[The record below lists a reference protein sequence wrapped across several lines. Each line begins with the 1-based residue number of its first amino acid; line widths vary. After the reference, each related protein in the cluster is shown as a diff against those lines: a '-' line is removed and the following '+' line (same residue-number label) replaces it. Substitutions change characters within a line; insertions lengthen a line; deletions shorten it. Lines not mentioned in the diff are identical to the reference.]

1 MKTLIKLFVLVAGF
15 AYLLDEVKQS
25 NSKSYS
31 SVENYGIYLPDES
44 VEEVL
49 EEVKSTH
56 SDKKNDE
63 PVRENNEFVEE
74 VSHTKN
80 EFSHN
85 TIYLH
90 GFGDYNESDL
100 ETIRK
105 GVENFWGLKC
115 SVSKPL
121 YSPSD
126 FYFLED
132 GKTLIGDNVLTI
144 GGENGYHMYV
154 TNYPLT
160 GKSKYRTIS
169 GYAGT
174 NKKTAVVTTH
184 QVIERGTY
192 SARRMINISNHEL
205 GHNFG
210 LNHCDNQNCLMKSEG
225 LDANDLCDNCKLKL
239 NQ

>member
-56 SDKKNDE
+56 SDK
-63 PVRENNEFVEE
+63 ENNESPKEISQV
-74 VSHTKN
+74 KN
-80 EFSHN
+80 QFKRNE
-85 TIYLH
+85 IYVH
-90 GFGDYNESDL
+90 GFGDYNENDL
-100 ETIRK
+100 RVIRE
-105 GVENFWGLKC
+105 GIENFWGMKC
-115 SVSKPL
+115 IISEPFS
-121 YSPSD
+121 SPSE

-132 GKTLIGDNVLTI
+132 GETLSGNNVLTL
-144 GGENGYHMYV
+144 GEKNGYGYHVYI
-154 TNYPLT
+154 TNHPLT
-160 GKSKYRTIS
+160 GNSKDRVIS
-169 GYAGT
+169 GFAGT
-174 NKKTAVVTTH
+174 NKKTSVVTTN
-184 QVIERGTY
+184 QVIKLGKY
-192 SARRMINISNHEL
+192 SPQKMIAITNHEL

-210 LNHCDNQNCLMKSEG
+210 LNHCDNKNCFMK
-225 LDANDLCDNCKLKL
+225 AKNAIHNDLCNNCKRKL